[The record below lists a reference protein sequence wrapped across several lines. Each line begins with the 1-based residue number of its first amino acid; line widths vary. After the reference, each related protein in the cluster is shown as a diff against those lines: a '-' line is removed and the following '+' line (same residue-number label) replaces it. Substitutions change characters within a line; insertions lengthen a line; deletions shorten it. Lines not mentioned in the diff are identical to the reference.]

1 MNPLVWL
8 ILAIIVALILAIIVA
23 TYNRFIVYRGRIDN
37 AWAQVQVQLKRRWD
51 LIPNL
56 VETVKGYAAHE
67 SGTLEA
73 VTAARGAAV
82 SATTPASSAQA
93 EAGLSAA
100 LRQLLAVA
108 ESYPDLKA
116 NQNFLS
122 LQGDLRDTEDKI
134 SYARQFF
141 NDTVMNYNIAI
152 ARFPGV
158 IIANLFN
165 FKARESFE
173 APTDEQDAPKVSF
186 ETAPPEAE

>member
-1 MNPLVWL
+1 MPW
-8 ILAIIVALILAIIVA
+8 IIAAIVVALILALLIGS
-23 TYNRFIVYRGRIDN
+23 YNRFIVLRGRVDN

-67 SGTLEA
+67 SKTLEA
-73 VTAARGAAV
+73 VVAARSAAV
-82 SATTPASSAQA
+82 SATTPGDSAKA
-93 EAGLSAA
+93 EAGLTGA

-108 ESYPDLKA
+108 EAYPDLKA
-116 NQNFLS
+116 NQNFLT

-158 IIANLFN
+158 LIANMFN
-165 FKARESFE
+165 FKPRESFE
-173 APTDEQDAPKVSF
+173 APESEQAAPKVSF
-186 ETAPPEAE
+186 EDAPATPEG